1 MDIKELIRTIP
12 DHPKPGIQ
20 FRDITTLLLDPAGIR
35 AAVTQLAGPFGGG
48 QIEKVAG
55 VEARGFIFGLAV
67 AMQLDVGFV
76 PIRKPGKLPWE
87 TVGEDYELEYG
98 TDRVEV
104 HRDAIQAGERVL
116 LVDDLIATG
125 GTAAAAIRVIE
136 RVGGTVEACAF
147 VIELP
152 DLGGRSRVEGNGRRI
167 LSICSFE
174 GE

>member
-1 MDIKELIRTIP
+1 MDIKRLIRTIP
-12 DHPKPGIQ
+12 DYPKPGIQ
-20 FRDITTLLLDPAGIR
+20 FRDITTLLLDPDGVR
-35 AAVTQLAGPFGGG
+35 SAVEQLAAPFAGG
-48 QIEKVAG
+48 QIQKVAG

-67 AMQLDVGFV
+67 AMELDVGFV

-87 TVGEDYELEYG
+87 TAGEDYELEYG
-98 TDRVEV
+98 TDRVEI
-104 HRDAIQAGERVL
+104 HRDAIQADERVL

-125 GTAAAAIRVIE
+125 GTAEAAIRVIE
-136 RVGGTVEACAF
+136 RIGGVVEGCAF

-152 DLGGRSRVEGNGRRI
+152 ELGGRSRLETNGRRV

>member
-1 MDIKELIRTIP
+1 MDIKRLIRTIP

-20 FRDITTLLLDPAGIR
+20 FRDITTLLLDPAGVR
-35 AAVTQLAGPFGGG
+35 AAVAQLAEPFGGD
-48 QIEKVAG
+48 QIQKVAG

-67 AMQLDVGFV
+67 AMELSVGFV
-76 PIRKPGKLPWE
+76 PIRKPGKLPLE

-98 TDRVEV
+98 SARVEV
-104 HRDAIQAGERVL
+104 HRDAIQAGERIL

-125 GTAAAAIRVIE
+125 GTAEAAIRVIE
-136 RVGGTVEACAF
+136 RIGGKVDACAF

-152 DLGGRSRVEGNGRRI
+152 DLGGRSRIETGGRRVVS
-167 LSICSFE
+167 LCSFA

>member
-1 MDIKELIRTIP
+1 MDIKGLIRTIP

-35 AAVTQLAGPFGGG
+35 SAVTQLAEPFSDS
-48 QIEKVAG
+48 QIQKVAG

-98 TDRVEV
+98 TDRVEM

>member
-1 MDIKELIRTIP
+1 
-12 DHPKPGIQ
+12 
-20 FRDITTLLLDPAGIR
+20 
-35 AAVTQLAGPFGGG
+35 
-48 QIEKVAG
+48 
-55 VEARGFIFGLAV
+55 
-67 AMQLDVGFV
+67 
-76 PIRKPGKLPWE
+76 
-87 TVGEDYELEYG
+87 VGEDYELEYG

-136 RVGGTVEACAF
+136 RVGGMVEACAF

>member
-1 MDIKELIRTIP
+1 MDIKPLIRTIP

-20 FRDITTLLLDPAGIR
+20 FRDITTLLLDPAGVR
-35 AAVTQLAGPFGGG
+35 SAVLQLAQPFAGGG
-48 QIEKVAG
+48 IQKVAG

-67 AMQLDVGFV
+67 AMELDVGFV

-104 HRDAIQAGERVL
+104 HRDAIEDGERVL

-125 GTAAAAIRVIE
+125 GTAEAAIRVIE
-136 RVGGTVEACAF
+136 RVGGRVDACAF

-152 DLGGRSRVEGNGRRI
+152 DLKGRSRLEAGDRRI

>member
-1 MDIKELIRTIP
+1 MDIKQLIRTIP

-20 FRDITTLLLDPAGIR
+20 FRDITTLLLDPAGVR
-35 AAVTQLAGPFGGG
+35 SAVAQLAEPFGGD
-48 QIEKVAG
+48 QIQKVAG

-67 AMQLDVGFV
+67 AMELSVGFV
-76 PIRKPGKLPWE
+76 PIRKPGKLPLE

-98 TDRVEV
+98 SARVEV
-104 HRDAIQAGERVL
+104 HRDAIQAGERIL

-125 GTAAAAIRVIE
+125 GTAEAAIRVIE
-136 RVGGTVEACAF
+136 RIGGKVDACAF

-152 DLGGRSRVEGNGRRI
+152 DLGGRSRIETDGRRVVS
-167 LSICSFE
+167 LCSFA

>member
-1 MDIKELIRTIP
+1 MDIKQLIRTIP

-20 FRDITTLLLDPAGIR
+20 FRDITTLLLDPAGVR
-35 AAVTQLAGPFGGG
+35 AAVAQLAEPFGGN
-48 QIEKVAG
+48 QIQKVAG

-67 AMQLDVGFV
+67 AMELSVGFV
-76 PIRKPGKLPWE
+76 PIRKPGKLPLE
-87 TVGEDYELEYG
+87 TVGEDYEHEYG

-104 HRDAIQAGERVL
+104 HRDAIQAGERIL

-125 GTAAAAIRVIE
+125 GTAEAAIRVIE
-136 RVGGTVEACAF
+136 RVGGKVTACAF

-152 DLGGRSRVEGNGRRI
+152 DLGGRSRIETDGRRVV
-167 LSICSFE
+167 SICCFA

>member
-1 MDIKELIRTIP
+1 MARPMTYLRKTPTGYGRNA
-12 DHPKPGIQ
+12 
-20 FRDITTLLLDPAGIR
+20 R
-35 AAVTQLAGPFGGG
+35 
-48 QIEKVAG
+48 IEG
-55 VEARGFIFGLAV
+55 
-67 AMQLDVGFV
+67 AMS
-76 PIRKPGKLPWE
+76 E
-87 TVGEDYELEYG
+87 
-98 TDRVEV
+98 
-104 HRDAIQAGERVL
+104 GERVL

>member
-1 MDIKELIRTIP
+1 MDIKKLIRTIP

-35 AAVTQLAGPFGGG
+35 SAVTQLAEPFSGD
-48 QIEKVAG
+48 QIQKVAG

-125 GTAAAAIRVIE
+125 GTARATAELAHRSGAELIGCAFLIELTELKGRDVLDVE
-136 RVGGTVEACAF
+136 RVHSV
-147 VIELP
+147 L
-152 DLGGRSRVEGNGRRI
+152 RY
-167 LSICSFE
+167 
-174 GE
+174 

>member
-1 MDIKELIRTIP
+1 MDIKQLIRTIP

-35 AAVTQLAGPFGGG
+35 SAVKQLAEPFGGG
-48 QIEKVAG
+48 QIDKVAG

-67 AMQLDVGFV
+67 ALELGVGFV
-76 PIRKPGKLPWE
+76 PVRKPGKLPSE

-98 TDRVEV
+98 TDRVEI

-136 RVGGTVEACAF
+136 RVGGVVDACAF

-152 DLGGRSRVEGNGRRI
+152 DLGGRSRVEGAGRRI

>member
-1 MDIKELIRTIP
+1 M
-12 DHPKPGIQ
+12 
-20 FRDITTLLLDPAGIR
+20 
-35 AAVTQLAGPFGGG
+35 
-48 QIEKVAG
+48 
-55 VEARGFIFGLAV
+55 EARGFIFGLAV
-67 AMQLDVGFV
+67 AMELDVGFV
-76 PIRKPGKLPWE
+76 PIRKPGKLPSE
-87 TVGEDYELEYG
+87 TVGEDYKLEYG

-125 GTAAAAIRVIE
+125 GTAEAAIRVIE
-136 RVGGTVEACAF
+136 RVGGVVEACAF

-152 DLGGRSRVEGNGRRI
+152 DLGGRSRLETNGRRI

>member
-1 MDIKELIRTIP
+1 MDIKQLIRTIP

-35 AAVTQLAGPFGGG
+35 AAVEQLAAPFANS
-48 QIEKVAG
+48 QIQKVAG

-67 AMQLDVGFV
+67 AMELNVGFV

-104 HRDAIQAGERVL
+104 HRDAVRPGEKVL

-136 RVGGTVEACAF
+136 RVGGRVDACAF

-152 DLGGRSRVEGNGRRI
+152 ELGGRRRLETSGRRI